1 MHEVF
6 GYQGH
11 LINTLL
17 TRHVLGKPRPSFHQL
32 PPGNVHFGK
41 STVNAEPNIIKELV
55 EGNFAMMCERRAP
68 EVWPPPRRIPG
79 DDGRVH
85 GAKSARPGGSRELFH
100 ILAYGYGRVM
110 GEGKEHSY
118 APVHGAAKVG
128 GLPKPRHT
136 RGSELKLA
144 VVQGTY
150 VAPRPGS
157 ARPSSARGGGGGG
170 GGGGSGGSVQ
180 GGGGSGGGGGGGGS
194 FTARPMSARP

>member
-144 VVQGTY
+144 VTQGTY
-150 VAPRPGS
+150 TPRPGS
-157 ARPSSARGGGGGG
+157 ARPTSARSHAGSGSEGGGGG
-170 GGGGSGGSVQ
+170 GGGGSTAR
-180 GGGGSGGGGGGGGS
+180 SGGGIM
-194 FTARPMSARP
+194 ARPMSAR